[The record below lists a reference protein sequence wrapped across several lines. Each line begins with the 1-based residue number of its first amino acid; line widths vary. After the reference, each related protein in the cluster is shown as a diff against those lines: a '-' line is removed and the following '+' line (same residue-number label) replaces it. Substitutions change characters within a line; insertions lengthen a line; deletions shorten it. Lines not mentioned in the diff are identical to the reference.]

1 MIHLDLITSPEA
13 AALLCRSSR
22 TVHRLVQSNALTPY
36 RRFSIGPH
44 GAYLFHRAD
53 VLALIEAR
61 A

>member
-1 MIHLDLITSPEA
+1 MTHLDLLTSPEA
-13 AALLCRSSR
+13 AVLLSRSTR
-22 TVHRLVQSNALTPY
+22 TVHRLVDSNTLKPY